1 MEEIVMRPAAILFI
15 ILGVIIF
22 ISLFGLI
29 FSIIGAITSLIL
41 RFIFGPLGLI
51 ALIILVIYLLKNG
64 SPFRK

>member
-1 MEEIVMRPAAILFI
+1 MRPAAILFI